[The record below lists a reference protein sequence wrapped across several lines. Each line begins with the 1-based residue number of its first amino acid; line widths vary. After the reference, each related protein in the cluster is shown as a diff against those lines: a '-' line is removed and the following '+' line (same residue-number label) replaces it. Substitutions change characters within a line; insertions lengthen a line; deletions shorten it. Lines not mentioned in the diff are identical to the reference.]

1 MARLRDEAELYEFTF
16 EPSSCRNAGLASG
29 LGPVVSGK
37 KKPIDPE
44 REDRPMRNGD
54 VAIVLA
60 GILLV
65 SATPGLAAPLPSRA
79 VTGIQA
85 EADLQALEAFLETKI
100 VQETLAGLGLSP
112 EEVRDRVV
120 RLSPAERHQLASQL
134 ERLGAGGRPSTT
146 LLLLIILALIIL
158 LIAIA
163 I

>member
-1 MARLRDEAELYEFTF
+1 M
-16 EPSSCRNAGLASG
+16 G
-29 LGPVVSGK
+29 
-37 KKPIDPE
+37 
-44 REDRPMRNGD
+44 NGG

-112 EEVRDRVV
+112 EEVRD
-120 RLSPAERHQLASQL
+120 ASS
-134 ERLGAGGRPSTT
+134 ASARPSATSSR
-146 LLLLIILALIIL
+146 ASWS
-158 LIAIA
+158 ASGPA
-163 I
+163 AAPRPPCSS

>member
-1 MARLRDEAELYEFTF
+1 
-16 EPSSCRNAGLASG
+16 
-29 LGPVVSGK
+29 
-37 KKPIDPE
+37 
-44 REDRPMRNGD
+44 MRNGG

-85 EADLQALEAFLETKI
+85 KADLQALEAFLETKI

-120 RLSPAERHQLASQL
+120 RLSPAERHQLAVEA
-134 ERLGAGGRPSTT
+134 ERIAAGAGHDPTI
-146 LLLLIILALIIL
+146 LPILLALIIL
-158 LIAIA
+158 LIALLI
-163 I
+163 